1 MAQQVEHVLG
11 KDEVTGSSPV
21 SSSMVSG
28 ATCRHVVPFFIS
40 ERSLQMKAEN
50 YKSFILST
58 LKEIMSVDSPTG
70 FSAAINQKLT
80 EILSSLDYAAKESNK
95 RLIKV
100 SVPGNDRKK
109 RLPYPRTS
117 IRWEPSSEAF
127 RPTEKSALPVWAV
140 PFFLLLTGNIAA
152 FMRTGEECIR
162 VHFYPILVPVMSIE
176 TRELWSVTKIRC
188 MYVSTKK
195 SIPLRT

>member
-21 SSSMVSG
+21 SSSMISG

-80 EILSSLDYAAKESNK
+80 EILSSLGYAAKE
-95 RLIKV
+95 
-100 SVPGNDRKK
+100 
-109 RLPYPRTS
+109 
-117 IRWEPSSEAF
+117 
-127 RPTEKSALPVWAV
+127 
-140 PFFLLLTGNIAA
+140 
-152 FMRTGEECIR
+152 
-162 VHFYPILVPVMSIE
+162 
-176 TRELWSVTKIRC
+176 
-188 MYVSTKK
+188 
-195 SIPLRT
+195 